1 MVICLSV
8 CLTLLKAV
16 REQNLD
22 EISDNAIFQNT
33 SFPHINQA
41 VYGELIFVES
51 KACPVLE
58 TGALKQAQ
66 AGCVTISATQLSI
79 KTQPLEIRSRGW
91 MKFIKALQK

>member
-22 EISDNAIFQNT
+22 EISDNAIFQT
-33 SFPHINQA
+33 TPFLRINQA

-58 TGALKQAQ
+58 TRVLKQAR
-66 AGCVTISATQLSI
+66 SYQL
-79 KTQPLEIRSRGW
+79 KLSR
-91 MKFIKALQK
+91 